1 MTSTKSEE
9 EEKEALSESRRAL
22 EVAKA
27 RISRPVYFVL
37 YRFTGFQGASIH
49 LLINRWS
56 QLSPL
61 YQGQGFSA
69 WVRNCIQAPRSA
81 CSTKIM
87 CDSCRVFLEYIKMEH
102 INKVTKIQDN
112 VNDVKRLQTIWMSR
126 FFFQAGIC
134 KASLKSVSVSSPAS
148 DDPADIHSFE
158 PNYYNILE
166 RSLTP
171 PSVWRCRLTIFI
183 LFQAPIV

>member
-1 MTSTKSEE
+1 MLHGTIRNDDFQRNTTLQHCFEQLQHCSNIATLCSAKNRRCKSFRVTSTKSEE

-81 CSTKIM
+81 CSTKIIR
-87 CDSCRVFLEYIKMEH
+87 DSCRVFLEYIKMEH
-102 INKVTKIQDN
+102 MNKVTKIQDN
-112 VNDVKRLQTIWMSR
+112 VNDV
-126 FFFQAGIC
+126 
-134 KASLKSVSVSSPAS
+134 
-148 DDPADIHSFE
+148 
-158 PNYYNILE
+158 
-166 RSLTP
+166 
-171 PSVWRCRLTIFI
+171 
-183 LFQAPIV
+183 